1 LSDNPKVH
9 RRACRTLR
17 APLGVLLLLPML
29 GLLSRPAAACDSTC
43 CLLLTRGQ
51 AGVLRKGGFQLEFSF
66 RSTDMSARFQGG
78 DSTDTVIRP
87 KVLLETGEIIPG
99 YHEDLEGT
107 DSFLQLDAAWG
118 VAASTTLFV
127 SMPLITHREYLI
139 GHGGVQTR
147 YDLRGIGDLVVGA
160 RYALVRGGQ
169 RSLVGA
175 LGFQIPTGKNDIIDV
190 YDSTILDPTMQPGTG
205 SGDVIATLLWS
216 TVAPGRS
223 ELGLSASYQ
232 INTKNSYDY
241 AFGNQWIGAATLSRP
256 IGSVVP
262 SLQIKLVQQAHS
274 WLVDSAVPSTGT
286 ATVYANAGLRYRS
299 AQGISL
305 YAHLLLPIYRHV
317 NDEQLAPR
325 HSLLIGLSK
334 TF

>member
-1 LSDNPKVH
+1 
-9 RRACRTLR
+9 
-17 APLGVLLLLPML
+17 LP
-29 GLLSRPAAACDSTC
+29 GLVPRPAAACDSTC

-51 AGVLRKGGFQLEFSF
+51 AGLLRKGGFQLEFSF
-66 RSTDMSARFQGG
+66 RSTDMSARRQG
-78 DSTDTVIRP
+78 SEPTDTVVRP

-118 VAASTTLFV
+118 VAASTTVFV

-160 RYALVRGGQ
+160 RHALVSGGQ
-169 RSLVGA
+169 RSLVAA
-175 LGFQIPTGKNDIIDV
+175 LGVKLPTGKDDIIDV

-216 TVAPGRS
+216 TVAPGRT
-223 ELGLSASYQ
+223 ELGLSGSYQ
-232 INTKNSYDY
+232 INTTNGYDY
-241 AFGNQWIGAATLSRP
+241 KFGNLGIAAATLSRAF
-256 IGSVVP
+256 GSVVP
-262 SLQIKLVQQAHS
+262 SLQIKLVGQAHS
-274 WLVDSAVPSTGT
+274 FFVGSAVPSTGT
-286 ATVYANAGLRYRS
+286 TTVYANAGLRYRS
-299 AQGISL
+299 AEGISL
-305 YAHLLLPIYRHV
+305 YTHLLVPVYRHV
-317 NDEQLAPR
+317 NDAQLAPR
-325 HSLLIGLSK
+325 YSLLIGLSK